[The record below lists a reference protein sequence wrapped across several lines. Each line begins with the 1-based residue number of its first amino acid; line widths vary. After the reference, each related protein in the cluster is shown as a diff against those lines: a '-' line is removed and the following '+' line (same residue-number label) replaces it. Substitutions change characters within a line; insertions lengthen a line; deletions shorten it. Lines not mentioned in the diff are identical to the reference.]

1 MVNELAQDRYAN
13 WLEVGARISLAVMVL
28 GFALYMGGVL
38 EPYVPLERLPSLWK
52 VSAHEYVTATSVPL
66 GWSWLLHLHQADML
80 AVVGV
85 ALLALC
91 SVPGVLSLVP
101 LYRLSGDRIYVI
113 LCLAQVAVLLLSASG
128 VVAAH

>member
-1 MVNELAQDRYAN
+1 MVNELTQERYAN
-13 WLEVGARISLAVMVL
+13 WLEAGARIGLAVMVL

-38 EPYVPLERLPSLWK
+38 EPHVPLERLPSLWT
-52 VSAHEYVTATSVPL
+52 VSAHDYVTATSVPL
-66 GWSWLLHLHQADML
+66 GWSWLAHLHRADML

-91 SVPGVLSLVP
+91 SVPCVLSLVP
-101 LYRLSGDRIYVI
+101 LYRSGGDRIYVF
-113 LCLAQVAVLLLSASG
+113 LCVAQVAVLLLSASG